1 MFGFGLIQSMSLG
14 GICCTFCLLLHL
26 GLVYW
31 FCSIDFVSVV
41 TFRKGDY
48 YRYLAE
54 FKTGNERK
62 EAADQSLKAYQVYYK
77 STCLDGPCLNFL
89 CLQLLFREF
98 RFLFLVMQS
107 CISVLHRW
115 IVVIICKPLINH
127 DTHLFWLEIICRLHQ
142 ALP

>member
-1 MFGFGLIQSMSLG
+1 MFGFGLIQLMSLG
-14 GICCTFCLLLHL
+14 GICSTFVCCCISLLCIGFVVLT
-26 GLVYW
+26 Y
-31 FCSIDFVSVV
+31 VSVV

-77 STCLDGPCLNFL
+77 PTCVDGPCLNFL
-89 CLQLLFREF
+89 CLQLFFREF

-107 CISVLHRW
+107 CI
-115 IVVIICKPLINH
+115 
-127 DTHLFWLEIICRLHQ
+127 
-142 ALP
+142 